1 MYMKPTLHEFILSSL
16 ADGKYFF
23 SKKDA
28 MVALGL
34 NQNQFQLQAFR
45 LYQKKSLKNLGHGF
59 FMVIPP
65 EYRHFGSLPP
75 HWIID
80 SCMKHLNHDYY
91 IGLLSAASLYGSTQ
105 QQPMTFQV
113 ITNKQMRPI
122 KLERGG
128 IEFHCYKDCTQ
139 GAFEQ
144 ITVPTGYAK
153 ISTKE
158 QTMIDLV
165 RFHTVCGYLSNVA
178 AIVKD
183 LGTQCKPEI
192 LSMIVKSEK
201 METVLQRLG
210 YILELVDFPDLSTV
224 VEDELKQRRMHDTL
238 LRPDF
243 HIKEGERINRWKLI
257 LNDTLE
263 IDE

>member
-1 MYMKPTLHEFILSSL
+1 MKENLYKFTRSLL

-23 SKKDA
+23 SKKEA
-28 MVALGL
+28 MEALSL

-45 LYQKKSLKNLGHGF
+45 LYQKKSLNNLGHGF
-59 FMVIPP
+59 FMIIPP
-65 EYRHFGSLPP
+65 EYHHFGSLPP
-75 HWIID
+75 HWIVD
-80 SCMKHLNHDYY
+80 PYMKHLNHDYY
-91 IGLLSAASLYGSTQ
+91 IGLLSAASLYGATQ

-139 GAFEQ
+139 GTFEQ

-158 QTMIDLV
+158 QTLVDLV

-178 AIVKD
+178 AIIKD
-183 LGTQCKPEI
+183 LGAQCKPEA
-192 LSMIVKSEK
+192 LSQIVKMEK

-210 YILELVDFPDLSTV
+210 YILEFVDFSELGIV
-224 VEDELKQRRMHDTL
+224 VELELKQRRTYETL

-243 HIKEGERINRWKLI
+243 HIKGGERINRWKLI

>member
-1 MYMKPTLHEFILSSL
+1 MRTTLQNYILSLL

-28 MVALGL
+28 VMALNL

-45 LYQKKSLKNLGHGF
+45 LYQKKSLRNLGHGF
-59 FMVIPP
+59 FMIIPP
-65 EYRHFGSLPP
+65 EYHHFGSLPP

-80 SCMKHLNHDYY
+80 PYMKYLNHDYY
-91 IGLLSAASLYGSTQ
+91 IGLLSAASLYGATQ

-113 ITNKQMRPI
+113 ITNTQMRPI
-122 KLERGG
+122 KLERGD
-128 IEFHCYKDCTQ
+128 IEFHCYKDCTR
-139 GAFEQ
+139 GGVEQ

-158 QTMIDLV
+158 QTLVDLV
-165 RFHTVCGYLSNVA
+165 RFHAVCGYLSNVA
-178 AIVKD
+178 AIVRD
-183 LGTQCKPEI
+183 LGPQCKPEA
-192 LSMIVKSEK
+192 LSLIVKSEK
-201 METVLQRLG
+201 TETILQRLG
-210 YILELVDFPDLSTV
+210 YILELVSFPDLSAIV
-224 VEDELKQRRMHDTL
+224 DQELRQRRVHDTL

>member
-1 MYMKPTLHEFILSSL
+1 MNKNLHEFTFSLL

-23 SKKDA
+23 SKDEA
-28 MVALGL
+28 ITNLGL
-34 NQNQFQLQAFR
+34 NQNQFRLQSFR

-59 FMVIPP
+59 FMIVPP
-65 EYRHFGSLPP
+65 EYHHYGSLPP
-75 HWIID
+75 HWIVD
-80 SCMKHLNHDYY
+80 PYMRYLKHDYY
-91 IGLLSAASLYGSTQ
+91 IGLLSAASLYGTTQ

-113 ITNKQMRPI
+113 ITDKPMRPI

-128 IEFHCYKDCTQ
+128 IEFHCNKDCLRGFT
-139 GAFEQ
+139 EQ

-158 QTMIDLV
+158 QTLVDLV
-165 RFHTVCGYLSNVA
+165 KFHTACGYLSNVA
-178 AIVKD
+178 TIIKE
-183 LGTQCKPEI
+183 LGAQCSPEA
-192 LSMIVKSEK
+192 LSSVIETEK

-210 YILELVDFPDLSTV
+210 YILEFVGFSELSSV
-224 VEDELKQRRMHDTL
+224 MERELNLRLTYETL
-238 LRPDF
+238 LRPDM
-243 HIKEGERINRWKLI
+243 HTREGKREDKWKLI

>member
-1 MYMKPTLHEFILSSL
+1 MNKNLYEFTLSLL

-23 SKKDA
+23 SKEEA
-28 MVALGL
+28 LTNLGL
-34 NQNQFQLQAFR
+34 NPNQFRLQAFR

-59 FMVIPP
+59 FMIVPP
-65 EYRHFGSLPP
+65 EHHHFGSVPP

-80 SCMKHLNHDYY
+80 SYMKHLKHDYY
-91 IGLLSAASLYGSTQ
+91 IGLLSAASLYGTTQ

-113 ITNKQMRPI
+113 VADTPMRPI

-128 IEFHCYKDCTQ
+128 IEFHCYKGCSQ
-139 GAFEQ
+139 GSTEQ

-158 QTMIDLV
+158 QTLVDLV
-165 RFHTVCGYLSNVA
+165 KFHTVCGYLSNVA
-178 AIVKD
+178 AIIKE
-183 LGTQCKPEI
+183 LGTQCSPEA
-192 LSMIVKSEK
+192 LFRVVESEK
-201 METVLQRLG
+201 IETILQRLG
-210 YILELVDFPDLSTV
+210 YILEFTGFSDLSHIV
-224 VEDELKQRRMHDTL
+224 DRELNQRNTYETL
-238 LRPDF
+238 LRPDV
-243 HIKEGERINRWKLI
+243 HTREGQRINKWKLI

>member
-1 MYMKPTLHEFILSSL
+1 MYMKSTLHEFTHSLL

-23 SKKDA
+23 SKKGA
-28 MVALGL
+28 MGVLSL
-34 NQNQFQLQAFR
+34 NLNQFQLQAFR

-59 FMVIPP
+59 FMIIPP
-65 EYRHFGSLPP
+65 EYHHFGSVPP

-80 SCMKHLNHDYY
+80 PYMKHLNQDYY
-91 IGLLSAASLYGSTQ
+91 IGLLSAASLYGATQ

-113 ITNKQMRPI
+113 ITNKQTRPI
-122 KLERGG
+122 KLERGD
-128 IEFHCYKDCTQ
+128 IEFHCYKDCSQ

-144 ITVPTGYAK
+144 MTVPTGYAR

-158 QTMIDLV
+158 QTLVDLV

-178 AIVKD
+178 AIIKD
-183 LGTQCKPEI
+183 LGPQCKPEA
-192 LSMIVKSEK
+192 LSLVVKSEK

-210 YILELVDFPDLSTV
+210 FILELVDFSDLSAII
-224 VEDELKQRRMHDTL
+224 ENELKQRRIYDTF

-243 HIKEGERINRWKLI
+243 HVKEGVRINRWKLI

>member
-1 MYMKPTLHEFILSSL
+1 MHMKSTLHEYIFTLL
-16 ADGKYFF
+16 ADGRYFF

-28 MVALGL
+28 MATLGL
-34 NQNQFQLQAFR
+34 NHNQFQLQAFR

-59 FMVIPP
+59 FMIIPP
-65 EYRHFGSLPP
+65 EYHHFESLPP
-75 HWIID
+75 HWIVD
-80 SCMKHLNHDYY
+80 PYMKHLNHDYY
-91 IGLLSAASLYGSTQ
+91 IGLLSAASLYGTTQ

-122 KLERGG
+122 KLARGG
-128 IEFHCYKDCTQ
+128 IEFHCHKDCTQ

-153 ISTKE
+153 ISTRE
-158 QTMIDLV
+158 QTLVDLV

-178 AIVKD
+178 AIIKD
-183 LGTQCKPEI
+183 LGTQCTPEA
-192 LSMIVKSEK
+192 LSQVVKSEK
-201 METVLQRLG
+201 METALQRLG
-210 YILELVDFPDLSTV
+210 YILELMDFPDLSAV
-224 VEDELKQRRMHDTL
+224 VDRELKQRRTHETL

-243 HIKEGERINRWKLI
+243 HIKEGERINRWKLM